1 MERDCTLG
9 LETGIAVLSA
19 PAALMAGLLFGIVLV
34 PPRRYL

>member
-1 MERDCTLG
+1 MECDCTVG

-19 PAALMAGLLFGIVLV
+19 PVALMAGLLLGIVLV